1 MSWLITTKDSDSHER
16 ISLKTFAW
24 SSLGISRGERISGNT
39 KCAVLKDLVTNKLL
53 VAKAEIDSVIVE
65 DNQVDQEL
73 NSRMALIINQIGSEE
88 EIEKYYNKT
97 IAEFKRELFDDI
109 KEQLVMRKM
118 RQEILGDIEVSPE
131 EVKEFYATIPRD
143 SLPYFSTQVKV
154 SQIVKI
160 PEIGREQKNKT
171 REELLKIRER
181 ILNGESFE
189 ILATLYSQD
198 PGSAQ
203 NGGNLG
209 FVGRGAFQPE
219 FEAEVFKLKPG
230 EISMPIETEFG
241 YHLIELI
248 EKRGNLFNSRHILL
262 QPEFSSNDIKKTI
275 NFLDSLKN
283 IAYSDSV
290 TFEELARKHSDLVNF
305 AFVATTPIVVFS
317 NGLTLGMLN
326 CPSLILFG
334 YSPKSISPLA
344 LTAIRQET
352 IKSPSRSVAPPS
364 PPSSENSLPL
374 HFDTVAP
381 VPAPTR
387 PNGAI
392 EDATEAASF
401 PSWCPGRTVE
411 EPLPRS
417 NNESPTTIGT
427 FPADVLNP
435 IFASS
440 RNSITPEQADNP
452 KADPPDKTTALI

>member
-1 MSWLITTKDSDSHER
+1 MKFIRVTIILLFNIFSIVQLQSQKNQSGVVVDEIIGR
-16 ISLKTFAW
+16 IDDYIVLRSELESTY
-24 SSLGISRGERISGNT
+24 LEILSRGERISGNT

-65 DNQVDQEL
+65 DSQVDQEL

-109 KEQLVMRKM
+109 KEQLVMRQM

-209 FVGRGAFQPE
+209 FVGRGVFQPE
-219 FEAEVFKLKPG
+219 FESEVFKLKPG

-262 QPEFSSNDIKKTI
+262 QPEFSSN
-275 NFLDSLKN
+275 
-283 IAYSDSV
+283 
-290 TFEELARKHSDLVNF
+290 
-305 AFVATTPIVVFS
+305 
-317 NGLTLGMLN
+317 
-326 CPSLILFG
+326 
-334 YSPKSISPLA
+334 
-344 LTAIRQET
+344 
-352 IKSPSRSVAPPS
+352 
-364 PPSSENSLPL
+364 
-374 HFDTVAP
+374 
-381 VPAPTR
+381 
-387 PNGAI
+387 GAI
-392 EDATEAASF
+392 LWA
-401 PSWCPGRTVE
+401 P
-411 EPLPRS
+411 
-417 NNESPTTIGT
+417 
-427 FPADVLNP
+427 NP
-435 IFASS
+435 
-440 RNSITPEQADNP
+440 
-452 KADPPDKTTALI
+452 

>member
-1 MSWLITTKDSDSHER
+1 MKFIRVTIILLFNIFSIVQLQSQNNQSGVVVDEIIGR
-16 ISLKTFAW
+16 IDDYIVLRSELESTY
-24 SSLGISRGERISGNT
+24 LEILSRGERISGNT

-290 TFEELARKHSDLVNF
+290 TFEELARKHSDDKFTSSFGGYFTDAMGGENVLVEELDPVIFFTIDTMKVNQISVPF
-305 AFVATTPIVVFS
+305 ESRTDDGKIAYK
-317 NGLTLGMLN
+317 
-326 CPSLILFG
+326 LIYF
-334 YSPKSISPLA
+334 KKKISPHLGNLEEDYQRFRNYA
-344 LTAIRQET
+344 LNRKQNVELNEWFQDAKEEVFINIDPEY
-352 IKSPSRSVAPPS
+352 
-364 PPSSENSLPL
+364 NSCNI
-374 HFDTVAP
+374 V
-381 VPAPTR
+381 
-387 PNGAI
+387 N
-392 EDATEAASF
+392 
-401 PSWCPGRTVE
+401 
-411 EPLPRS
+411 
-417 NNESPTTIGT
+417 
-427 FPADVLNP
+427 
-435 IFASS
+435 
-440 RNSITPEQADNP
+440 
-452 KADPPDKTTALI
+452 